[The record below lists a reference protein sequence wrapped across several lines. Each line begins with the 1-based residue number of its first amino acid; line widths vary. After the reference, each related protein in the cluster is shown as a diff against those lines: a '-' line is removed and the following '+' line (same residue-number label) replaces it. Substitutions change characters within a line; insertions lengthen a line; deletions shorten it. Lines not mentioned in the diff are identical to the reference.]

1 MLFRAALFCRQT
13 LTPELLHETLRLTA
27 PALRQPSRDLPRSA
41 CSLLAR
47 LATDAPACGLPLQKD
62 PHLGAE
68 VLAGLLAAL
77 ASHAAQDLLPRVA
90 ECLRLL
96 LLSCGDTAAGM
107 LNAALAVE
115 HAKATAAAAKATA
128 AAATP
133 PSAEKFSA
141 AALET
146 LDDARAFRAVAC
158 DFSLLARAT
167 APPPREALQS
177 SVFL

>member
-13 LTPELLHETLRLTA
+13 LTPELLHATLRLTA

-47 LATDAPACGLPLQKD
+47 LATDESACGLPLRND
-62 PHLGAE
+62 AHLCAE

-77 ASHAAQDLLPRVA
+77 ASPAAQELLPRVA

-96 LLSCGDTAAGM
+96 LLACGDAAGGM
-107 LNAALAVE
+107 LNAALTIE
-115 HAKATAAAAKATA
+115 HAKATAS
-128 AAATP
+128 AATP
-133 PSAEKFSA
+133 PSAERFSA

-146 LDDARAFRAVAC
+146 VDDARAFRAVAC

-167 APPPREALQS
+167 APPPREAMQS